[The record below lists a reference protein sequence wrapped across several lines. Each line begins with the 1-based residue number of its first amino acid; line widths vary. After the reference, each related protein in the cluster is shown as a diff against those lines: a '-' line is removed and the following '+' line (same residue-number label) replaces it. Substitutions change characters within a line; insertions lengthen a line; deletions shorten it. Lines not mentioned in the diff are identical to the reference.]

1 MSVPPPEGRGA
12 PPAGTLSQG
21 STSQGAVPRGTLAVV
36 LTLLLSILGLWM
48 LVLGVLQGRA

>member
-1 MSVPPPEGRGA
+1 MSVPPQGRGA
-12 PPAGTLSQG
+12 PPADTLSQDRPP
-21 STSQGAVPRGTLAVV
+21 TRGAAPRGTLAVV